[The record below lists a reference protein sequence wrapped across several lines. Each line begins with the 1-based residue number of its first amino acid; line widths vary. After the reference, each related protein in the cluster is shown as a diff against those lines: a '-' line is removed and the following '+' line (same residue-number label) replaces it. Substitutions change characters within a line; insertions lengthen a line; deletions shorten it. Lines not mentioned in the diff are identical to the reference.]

1 MTSASGHT
9 HNYRHIERGNQT
21 ESAAG
26 YASLFPA
33 FVRCSSTG
41 VVFLL
46 TRGMTSASGYVDDEE
61 LARSDAEFE
70 E

>member
-9 HNYRHIERGNQT
+9 HNYIHIERGNQT

-33 FVRCSSTG
+33 FVRDSSTG

-46 TRGMTSASGYVDDEE
+46 ARGMASASGIHPQQGYPDPIKE
-61 LARSDAEFE
+61 A
-70 E
+70 